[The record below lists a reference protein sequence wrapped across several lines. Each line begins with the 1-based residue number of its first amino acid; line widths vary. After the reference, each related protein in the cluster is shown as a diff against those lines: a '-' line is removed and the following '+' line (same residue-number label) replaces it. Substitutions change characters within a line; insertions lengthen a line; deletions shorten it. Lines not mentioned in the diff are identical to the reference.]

1 MEKIFIAAI
10 LILIANTTHAQIAK
24 DLMINAHGDLIKSDN
39 SGYFE
44 KLQMGLEVNYFVSRK
59 FTATGGVEFWT
70 DGAEAS
76 VVIGGRWCPTPD
88 AFIRIRG
95 LIGANDVSIG
105 GGWAKP
111 LKNNWKFEAV
121 GDVYTEGHI
130 AIRAGFAYI
139 IRIKK

>member
-1 MEKIFIAAI
+1 MEKIFITAI
-10 LILIANTTHAQIAK
+10 LVLITNTTHAQIAK

-44 KLQMGLEVNYFVSRK
+44 KIQTSIEVNYFVSRK
-59 FTATGGVEFWT
+59 FTATGGFEFWT
-70 DGAEAS
+70 DGPEAS
-76 VVIGGRWCPTPD
+76 VIIGGRWCPIPE
-88 AFIRIRG
+88 AFVRLRG
-95 LIGANDVSIG
+95 LIGTNDISIG

-111 LKNNWKFEAV
+111 LKNNWRFEAI
-121 GDVYTEGHI
+121 GDIYAEGHI